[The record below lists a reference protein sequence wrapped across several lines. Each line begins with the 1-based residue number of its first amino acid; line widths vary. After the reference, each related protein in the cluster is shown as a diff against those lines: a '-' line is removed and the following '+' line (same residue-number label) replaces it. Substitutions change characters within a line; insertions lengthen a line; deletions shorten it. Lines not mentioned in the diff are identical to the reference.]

1 MNTEISGVILQWT
14 LLVTLCYPLG
24 RYIAKVYRGE
34 RTWLDFMAPVE
45 RGIYRFCG
53 IDPAVEMNWKQ
64 FLKALL
70 TVNLFWFFWGML
82 LLVFQGWLPLNPDG
96 NPGQSPDLAFNTCIS
111 FMVNCNLQHYSGET
125 GLSYFTQLFVIMLF
139 QFITAAC
146 GMAALAGIFK
156 GMAAK
161 TTKSIGNFWVYL
173 TRSVTRILMPLS
185 LLVGI
190 LLVINGTPMSFDGK
204 QTLTTL
210 EGATQEISQGPTAA
224 IVPIKQLGTNGGGYF
239 GVNSSHPLE
248 NPNAFTNML
257 ECGLSLSSRWRWYS
271 RWASI

>member
-1 MNTEISGVILQWT
+1 MNTEILGVILQWVC
-14 LLVTLCYPLG
+14 LVVLCYPLG
-24 RYIAKVYRGE
+24 RHIAKVYKGE
-34 RTWLDFMAPVE
+34 KNIMDFMAPVE
-45 RGIYRFCG
+45 RFIYKVCG
-53 IDPAVEMNWKQ
+53 IDPEREMNWKQ

-70 TVNLFWFFWGML
+70 TVNLFWFIWGMV
-82 LLVFQGWLPLNPDG
+82 LLVCQGWLPLNPDG
-96 NPGQSPDLAFNTCIS
+96 NPGQTPDQAFNTCIS

-185 LLVGI
+185 LLV
-190 LLVINGTPMSFDGK
+190 
-204 QTLTTL
+204 
-210 EGATQEISQGPTAA
+210 
-224 IVPIKQLGTNGGGYF
+224 
-239 GVNSSHPLE
+239 
-248 NPNAFTNML
+248 
-257 ECGLSLSSRWRWYS
+257 
-271 RWASI
+271 